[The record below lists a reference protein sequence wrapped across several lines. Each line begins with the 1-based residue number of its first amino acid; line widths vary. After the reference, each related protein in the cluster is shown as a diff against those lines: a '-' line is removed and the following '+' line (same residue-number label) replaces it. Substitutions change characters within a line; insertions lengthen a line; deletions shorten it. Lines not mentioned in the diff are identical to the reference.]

1 MNTALFKSQA
11 AFDVKILLDLPFVSD
26 VKVVKTPGNKNRFS
40 NKLDF
45 QIVQTDLPPYD
56 RPITMVNGYPLHN
69 SGYDGKNILI
79 AILDGGFLYSDQITA
94 LNDLR
99 LRNGI
104 KKTWDFVKNNE
115 SVYNANVHG
124 TAVLS
129 VLAGDITG
137 MIEGTAPGADYLLLK
152 TEDVESEF
160 PCEEDF
166 WAAGAEYADS
176 LGADIISSSLGYFN
190 FDDPSLNY
198 KYSDLNGNTAFV
210 TRAAGFA
217 ASKGI
222 LVVNSAGNERNSVWK
237 RIIFPSDGDSVV
249 AVGAV
254 DGNNVISDFS
264 SAGPSADGRIKPDN
278 VAMGVNVPVQISGSS
293 VVRSSGTSFSCPVLS
308 GMAACLMQAV
318 PRALNADII
327 KVLHSSAD
335 RYSFP
340 DSLYGY
346 GIPDIVLALT
356 ELQNQYVKNTGDG
369 ILVYP
374 NPTRGDFEIILSDPP
389 ENFTVEIVSIAGKV
403 IYRKDY
409 AGYGGRT
416 IVITDFQYR
425 EQGVYFLKITDA
437 SRVRVRKIIKLKI

>member
-1 MNTALFKSQA
+1 
-11 AFDVKILLDLPFVSD
+11 
-26 VKVVKTPGNKNRFS
+26 
-40 NKLDF
+40 
-45 QIVQTDLPPYD
+45 
-56 RPITMVNGYPLHN
+56 
-69 SGYDGKNILI
+69 
-79 AILDGGFLYSDQITA
+79 
-94 LNDLR
+94 
-99 LRNGI
+99 
-104 KKTWDFVKNNE
+104 
-115 SVYNANVHG
+115 
-124 TAVLS
+124 
-129 VLAGDITG
+129 
-137 MIEGTAPGADYLLLK
+137 
-152 TEDVESEF
+152 
-160 PCEEDF
+160 
-166 WAAGAEYADS
+166 
-176 LGADIISSSLGYFN
+176 
-190 FDDPSLNY
+190 
-198 KYSDLNGNTAFV
+198 
-210 TRAAGFA
+210 
-217 ASKGI
+217 
-222 LVVNSAGNERNSVWK
+222 
-237 RIIFPSDGDSVV
+237 V

-254 DGNNVISDFS
+254 DGNNLISDFS

-356 ELQNQYVKNTGDG
+356 ELQNQYVKNPDDG
-369 ILVYP
+369 ILAYP